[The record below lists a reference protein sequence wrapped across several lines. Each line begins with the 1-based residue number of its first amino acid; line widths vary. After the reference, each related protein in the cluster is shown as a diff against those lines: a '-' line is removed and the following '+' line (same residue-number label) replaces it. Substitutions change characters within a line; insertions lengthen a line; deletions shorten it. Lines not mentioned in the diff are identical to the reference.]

1 MKKIIFIMLAV
12 IIPTALF
19 ALDRPN
25 ALEVKKVIE
34 YYKKGKGKGVI
45 LVETVLCKGVHRR
58 GPNAKN
64 PTDIVTTTAF
74 KQGET
79 VLLWMNYLVPE
90 GDRASIHFEFIRR
103 GKVRR
108 AEDITITGATR
119 YRSWKRL
126 STSKKGTWEV
136 VISQELPNRDIELS
150 KITYT
155 VE

>member
-1 MKKIIFIMLAV
+1 MKKVVLFVLLSCLPLSM
-12 IIPTALF
+12 F

-34 YYKKGKGKGVI
+34 YYKKGQGKGVI
-45 LVETVLCKGVHRR
+45 LVESVLCKGVHRK
-58 GPNAKN
+58 GPKAKD
-64 PTDIVTTTAF
+64 PTDIVSTTSF
-74 KQGET
+74 KKGE
-79 VLLWMNYLVPE
+79 VILLWMNFLVPE
-90 GDRASIHFEFIRR
+90 RDRASIHFEFIRR

-108 AEDITITGATR
+108 AEDLAISGATR

-136 VISQELPNRDIELS
+136 VISQELNDRDIELS

>member
-1 MKKIIFIMLAV
+1 MKKVIAWILMVILPSLAV
-12 IIPTALF
+12 

-25 ALEVKKVIE
+25 ALEVKKVID
-34 YYKKGKGKGVI
+34 YYKKGQGKGVI
-45 LVETVLCKGVHRR
+45 LVETVLCKGVHRK
-58 GPNAKN
+58 GPDAKD
-64 PTDIVTTTAF
+64 PTDIVTTTSF

-79 VLLWMNYLVPE
+79 ILLWMNFLVPE
-90 GDRASIHFEFIRR
+90 RDRANIHFEFIRR

-108 AEDITITGATR
+108 AEDLEITGATR

-126 STSKKGTWEV
+126 STSRKGTWEV
-136 VISQELPNRDIELS
+136 VISQELKDRDVELS